1 MTQLQNSRD
10 LDNGAVFS
18 IALFALGLAALV
30 PTAHAAE
37 KFGAGPL
44 KLVSIGVWSKE
55 PETDPLLYLTC
66 IHSQMLDIRI
76 GGELGLG
83 KGEHEPV
90 SLSLRSGTLSTRVDG
105 VSVRSPD
112 FEMTGGT
119 MLLTSI
125 EPKGRAVQILTGGKP
140 IEFKPSSG
148 QSTTMTLGKS
158 ITSALKSFLDKCA
171 DSDG

>member
-1 MTQLQNSRD
+1 MTQPQNYRD
-10 LDNGAVFS
+10 PLNGVVFS
-18 IALFALGLAALV
+18 ITLFALGLAAMV
-30 PTAHAAE
+30 PAAHAAE

-90 SLSLRSGTLSTRVDG
+90 SLSLRTGTLSTRVDG

-112 FEMTGGT
+112 FEMTGGA

-125 EPKGRAVQILTGGKP
+125 EPNGRVMQILTADRP
-140 IEFKPSSG
+140 IEFKPSAG
-148 QSTTMTLGKS
+148 QSTTVTLGKS
-158 ITSALKSFLDKCA
+158 VTAALKSFLDKCT
-171 DSDG
+171 DSDR